1 MPPTFKQL
9 PPLSLY
15 IHIPWCIKKCP
26 YCDFN
31 SHAITGDLPEQAYIA
46 ALLADLDREIKYV
59 QGRPLESIFFGGG
72 TPSLLSVTGIDT
84 ILRGVAQRI
93 NFSDRIEITLEA
105 NPGTFERDKF
115 AGFRQAGIN
124 RLSVGVQSFNPTHL
138 KQLGRIHSAEEAIQ
152 AIVQAKESGFD
163 NINIDLMHGLPRQ
176 STAQALEDLQAAI
189 VQNPAHISWYQLTI
203 EPNTEFYSNPPRLP
217 DDDQLHHIEQQGL
230 QLLAQHDYQQYEISA
245 YSKAG
250 RESLHNLNY
259 WRFDD
264 YLGIGAG
271 AHGKITLLD
280 EQLIIRT
287 RKSRQPK
294 DYLNVATRLAIPPK
308 TIPPISIPGE
318 FMMNALRLN
327 QGFAPELFEQN
338 SGLPLSSILPLLN
351 QAQQDGLLEV
361 NDKIIT
367 TRQGRLFL
375 NNLLERFI

>member
-1 MPPTFKQL
+1 M
-9 PPLSLY
+9 
-15 IHIPWCIKKCP
+15 
-26 YCDFN
+26 
-31 SHAITGDLPEQAYIA
+31 
-46 ALLADLDREIKYV
+46 
-59 QGRPLESIFFGGG
+59 
-72 TPSLLSVTGIDT
+72 TGIDT

-152 AIVQAKESGFD
+152 AIVQATESGFD

-259 WRFDD
+259 WRFGD

>member
-259 WRFDD
+259 WRFGD

>member
-245 YSKAG
+245 YSKTG

-259 WRFDD
+259 WRFGD

>member
-72 TPSLLSVTGIDT
+72 TPSLLSVTGIVT

-152 AIVQAKESGFD
+152 AIVQAKESGYD

-245 YSKAG
+245 YSKKG

-259 WRFDD
+259 WRFGD

>member
-152 AIVQAKESGFD
+152 AIVQAKESGYD

-245 YSKAG
+245 YSKTG

-259 WRFDD
+259 WRFGD

>member
-1 MPPTFKQL
+1 MARTFKQL

-259 WRFDD
+259 WRFGD

>member
-245 YSKAG
+245 YSKTG

-259 WRFDD
+259 WRFGD

-271 AHGKITLLD
+271 AHDKITLLD

>member
-1 MPPTFKQL
+1 M
-9 PPLSLY
+9 
-15 IHIPWCIKKCP
+15 
-26 YCDFN
+26 
-31 SHAITGDLPEQAYIA
+31 
-46 ALLADLDREIKYV
+46 
-59 QGRPLESIFFGGG
+59 
-72 TPSLLSVTGIDT
+72 TGIDT

-152 AIVQAKESGFD
+152 AIVQAKESGYD

-259 WRFDD
+259 WRFGD